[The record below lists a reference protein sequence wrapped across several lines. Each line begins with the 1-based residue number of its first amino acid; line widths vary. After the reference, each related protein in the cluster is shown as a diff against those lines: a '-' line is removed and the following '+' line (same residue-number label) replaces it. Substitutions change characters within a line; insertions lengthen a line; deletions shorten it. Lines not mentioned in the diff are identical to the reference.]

1 MWSPA
6 AAAIM
11 TAIMRAM
18 TTPGT
23 IMPAMTTPGTI
34 MPAMTTG
41 PTITGATATPPP
53 LRFRVCM
60 GTTTAR

>member
-1 MWSPA
+1 
-6 AAAIM
+6 
-11 TAIMRAM
+11 
-18 TTPGT
+18 
-23 IMPAMTTPGTI
+23 MTTPGTI